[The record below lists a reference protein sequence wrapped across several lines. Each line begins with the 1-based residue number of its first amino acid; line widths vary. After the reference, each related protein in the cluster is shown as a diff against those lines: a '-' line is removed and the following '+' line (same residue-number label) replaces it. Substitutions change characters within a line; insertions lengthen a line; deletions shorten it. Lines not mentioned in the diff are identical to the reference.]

1 MTRRTLTSRLR
12 KKRRALKTK
21 QAGASFFVG
30 QDFGVGDARMVVDRQ
45 MHRLPS
51 DPAGVALAVPVA
63 SDAVT
68 DAIELAEL
76 LDVDVEDLARG
87 GALITADRLGRL
99 ERGQAVEA
107 QPFQDAA
114 GHCHVWQEE

>member
-1 MTRRTLTSRLR
+1 
-12 KKRRALKTK
+12 
-21 QAGASFFVG
+21 
-30 QDFGVGDARMVVDRQ
+30 MVVDRQ
-45 MHRLPS
+45 MHILPS

-63 SDAVT
+63 GDAVT

-114 GHCHVWQEE
+114 GHCHVWQEEAPSPHFADLLSH